1 MEIMDVEV
9 VATAE
14 HERARGEA
22 SREVLREDAESRLVL
37 RDERAAELAFRFF
50 SFFFNT
56 PVSIVQAWIAVPT
69 SSSYF
74 LHFPKALVQFFSAL
88 ANSFDC
94 ADKSHVLIV
103 AALDAMVASS
113 QQVQASDPVFLMHSP
128 VLFLNVVMAV
138 LQIVT
143 SVMLG

>member
-1 MEIMDVEV
+1 VDTET
-9 VATAE
+9 TAE
-14 HERARGEA
+14 HERARAEA
-22 SREVLREDAESRLVL
+22 SRDVLREAAESSFVL
-37 RDERAAELAFRFF
+37 RDERAAEFFFRFL
-50 SFFFNT
+50 SFFT
-56 PVSIVQAWIAVPT
+56 STEVSRLQAWIAVPT

-74 LHFPKALVQFFSAL
+74 RHVPKALVHFFSAL
-88 ANSFDC
+88 ANSFDFE
-94 ADKSHVLIV
+94 DKSHVLIV
-103 AALDAMVASS
+103 AAVDAMVASS